1 MEFIRS
7 GRLRVMSATCGRGCS
22 TRTKLTVE
30 R

>member
-7 GRLRVMSATCGRGCS
+7 GRLRVISATPGRGCS
-22 TRTKLTVE
+22 SSTKLTRE